1 MCVIIVKQKV
11 SVISEN
17 IVEASAKINPHG
29 LGIVWLDTY
38 EVEYYESKEYKILLT
53 ERPFIAHFRYATIGA
68 VNKSNMHP
76 FVCGQSKNELLM
88 MNGTVAGYGNA
99 KMTDSKEL
107 AIELGTINRRDW
119 KNHLKVMD
127 VNAPNFCRFVSINTK
142 TKSFQVYNRELFTY
156 RDGVWYSKSNVL
168 QENVV
173 AVYGTL
179 KKGYNN
185 YSNYLT
191 KSRYVGKGETIDK
204 YPLVIEGL
212 PYLVNRKGIGHNV
225 NVDVFKVSDQV
236 LDRLDQLEGHPQWY
250 RREKIDIELADGST
264 ISCWVYFNPMPLDH
278 HTKLHKSYKQ
288 ERPRIRK
295 SYNNYGS
302 GWSRPTYTR
311 PTYTKPQP
319 TLDLFDISDDEQAA
333 FESFVDD
340 NDFPVVE
347 TPTCVHC
354 YNDVE
359 YDGFSDYHCSSCGS
373 WFKEDDVL
381 KQA

>member
-1 MCVIIVKQKV
+1 MCVIIVKQKK

-29 LGIVWLDTY
+29 LGIVWLDTFD
-38 EVEYYESKEYKILLT
+38 VEYFESKQYKILLT

-76 FVCGQSKNELLM
+76 FVCGQKTDELLM
-88 MNGTVAGYGNA
+88 MNGTVSGYGNA
-99 KMTDSKEL
+99 EMTDSKAL

-127 VNAPNFCRFVSINTK
+127 VNAPNFCRFVSVNTK

-191 KSRYVGKGETIDK
+191 KSRYVGKGETKDK
-204 YPLVIEGL
+204 YPLVVEGL

-225 NVDVFKVSDQV
+225 DVDVFKVSDQV
-236 LDRLDQLEGHPQWY
+236 LGNLDRLEGHPQWY
-250 RREKIDIELADGST
+250 KREMIDIKLPDGSM
-264 ISCWVYFNPMPLDH
+264 ISCWVYFNPIGIDH
-278 HTKLHKSYKQ
+278 HTELHKSYKQ
-288 ERPRIRK
+288 QRPRIKTYR
-295 SYNNYGS
+295 NYGS
-302 GWSRPTYTR
+302 YAYNKPTYTR
-311 PTYTKPQP
+311 EQIKPN
-319 TLDLFDISDDEQAA
+319 LFDISDNRKEA
-333 FESFVDD
+333 FESYIKD
-340 NDFPVVE
+340 NDFPLIE
-347 TPTCVHC
+347 PPTCTNC
-354 YNDVE
+354 YNDVDF
-359 YDGFSDYHCSSCGS
+359 DGFSNYHCASCGS
-373 WFKEDDVL
+373 WLKEDEVL
-381 KQA
+381 RQA